1 METSKPLSES
11 RQEMPESLSAL
22 DLLVE
27 DHEKVLGIFE
37 DFEATQD
44 SSEQASLVQTAL
56 AELTVHA
63 TIEEEIFYP
72 AVQRELEERDIVD
85 EAFEEH
91 HAAKLLIAELET
103 MTPSD
108 DRYVAKFKVL
118 AEMVRHHI
126 DEEEND
132 LFPMV
137 EDLDI
142 DLAQLGS
149 QMMDRKE
156 ELSASESFRDALMH

>member
-37 DFEATQD
+37 NFESSQD
-44 SSEQASLVQTAL
+44 TSEQASLVQTAL

-72 AVQRELEERDIVD
+72 AVQRELEERDMVD

-91 HAAKLLIAELET
+91 HAAKLLIAELES

-108 DRYVAKFKVL
+108 DRYAAKFRVL